1 MRRSP
6 RLKLMNT
13 KLIRSL
19 QIKKFRESERLF
31 VVEGVKMVEE
41 ALASGFHVP
50 MVYVSREDLFAST
63 PQRQLI
69 SEREMGQ
76 ISQLSS
82 PSPALAL
89 VEIPQRALPESYDAQ
104 ALYIGLDA
112 VRDPGNLGTMLRIAD
127 WFGIAA
133 IFASPDT
140 VEVYNPKV
148 IQASMGAIFR
158 IPVYYTPLEA
168 LIHTAGL
175 PVLGTSLDGKP
186 LYEADFE
193 PRGLLLMGSES
204 HGLSPA
210 LQALAN
216 QLLYIPSYPP
226 NAQGSES
233 LNVAVATAI
242 ICAECRR
249 RL

>member
-1 MRRSP
+1 M
-6 RLKLMNT
+6 
-13 KLIRSL
+13 
-19 QIKKFRESERLF
+19 
-31 VVEGVKMVEE
+31 VEGVKMVEE
-41 ALASGFHVP
+41 ALASGFRVP
-50 MVYVSREDLFAST
+50 AVYVSKEELFTAA

-69 SEREMGQ
+69 SERDMGQ
-76 ISQLSS
+76 MSQLNS

-89 VEIPQRALPESYDAQ
+89 VEIPQRALPEAYDVQ
-104 ALYIGLDA
+104 ALYLGLDA
-112 VRDPGNLGTMLRIAD
+112 VRDPGNLGTILRIAD
-127 WFGIAA
+127 WFGVSA

-140 VEVYNPKV
+140 VEVYTPKV

-158 IPVYYTPLEA
+158 IPVYYTPLEEF
-168 LIHTAGL
+168 IQTAGL
-175 PVLGTSLDGKP
+175 PVLGTSLEGQS
-186 LYEADFE
+186 LYEAAFE
-193 PRGLLLMGSES
+193 PHGIILMGSES
-204 HGLSPA
+204 HGLSPS

-216 QLLYIPSYPP
+216 TLLYIPPYPP